1 MKLHQSLALLKLSMV
16 SFTLPIWTETDSEG
30 IDPTADENVNLRQG
44 QTSDRAN
51 TPESL
56 NFITTKT

>member
-1 MKLHQSLALLKLSMV
+1 MKLHQSLVLLKISVV

-30 IDPTADENVNLRQG
+30 IDPTADENVNLRQV
-44 QTSDRAN
+44 QTFHRAN
-51 TPESL
+51 ITESL